1 MVSSAAMSGGEL
13 AQKSFRQTVSYCKVN
28 MMEQPEIFVKRFS
41 GKMFNEDGD
50 LVHEETIAKLKE
62 FLTAFA

>member
-1 MVSSAAMSGGEL
+1 
-13 AQKSFRQTVSYCKVN
+13 
-28 MMEQPEIFVKRFS
+28 MEQPEIFVKRFS